1 MYEKFFEKIKRG
13 EDIAGAFTAD
23 YQMILLVSLGVLL
36 FFRLFATAHLS
47 VVAAFVALLLVLRA
61 IPLIFRVS
69 KEHSD
74 SFDSML
80 FYFALALGFII
91 ILLGG
96 I

>member
-1 MYEKFFEKIKRG
+1 MYEKFFEKLKQG

-23 YQMILLVSLGVLL
+23 FQMILLISLGVLL
-36 FFRLFATAHLS
+36 FFRLFTTQRLGI
-47 VVAAFVALLLVLRA
+47 VAAFVALLLVMRG

-74 SFDSML
+74 TFDSML
-80 FYFALALGFII
+80 FYFALALGLVIL
-91 ILLGG
+91 LLGG

>member
-1 MYEKFFEKIKRG
+1 MYEKFFEKIKQG

-23 YQMILLVSLGVLL
+23 FQMILLVSLGVLL
-36 FFRLFATAHLS
+36 FFRFFTETRLS
-47 VVAAFVALLLVLRA
+47 IVAAFIALLWVMRG
-61 IPLIFRVS
+61 IPLVFRVS

-74 SFDSML
+74 TFDSML

-91 ILLGG
+91 LLLGG

>member
-1 MYEKFFEKIKRG
+1 MYEKFFDKLKQG

-23 YQMILLVSLGVLL
+23 LQMILLVSLGVML
-36 FFRLFATAHLS
+36 FFRLFVNIHLS
-47 VVAAFVALLLVLRA
+47 LVAFLVALLLMWRG

-80 FYFALALGFII
+80 FYIALTLGVVML
-91 ILLGG
+91 LLGG

>member
-1 MYEKFFEKIKRG
+1 MYEKFFDKLKQG

-23 YQMILLVSLGVLL
+23 LQMILLVSLGVML
-36 FFRLFATAHLS
+36 FFRLFVNIHLS
-47 VVAAFVALLLVLRA
+47 LVAFLVTLLVMWKA
-61 IPLIFRVS
+61 IPLTFRVS

-80 FYFALALGFII
+80 FYIALTLGVVML
-91 ILLGG
+91 LLGG

>member
-1 MYEKFFEKIKRG
+1 MYEKFFEKLKQG

-23 YQMILLVSLGVLL
+23 FQMVLLISLGALL
-36 FFRLFATAHLS
+36 FFRLFTTLRLS
-47 VVAAFVALLLVLRA
+47 IVAAFIALLLVLRG

-74 SFDSML
+74 TFDSML
-80 FYFALALGFII
+80 FYFALALGLVIL
-91 ILLGG
+91 LLGG